1 MAGQGP
7 NTSAL
12 QCRHTSQKTSAVSKR
27 LGGLP
32 TVPEVKEGSNRVQ
45 TTASDTTINGVFTV
59 RDMPHANE
67 VLSSPCMDSRKQEPR
82 LTRSKS
88 AMVVPG
94 LVIGLSASTGD
105 NGPTPTE
112 PLSADKPSGLRK
124 PSPKLGFFE
133 TVCVPVYKPFCVGLL
148 VAISYTPDEE
158 PTLQKRHPYQLV
170 L

>member
-7 NTSAL
+7 NTSALHSL
-12 QCRHTSQKTSAVSKR
+12 QCRHTSQKTSAVPKR

-32 TVPEVKEGSNRVQ
+32 TVPEVKEGSNRVH

-59 RDMPHANE
+59 RDMPHAKE
-67 VLSSPCMDSRKQEPR
+67 VLSSPCMDSRKQVPR
-82 LTRSKS
+82 LTRSNS

-105 NGPTPTE
+105 NGPTPAE

-124 PSPKLGFFE
+124 PSPKLGFFDS
-133 TVCVPVYKPFCVGLL
+133 VCVPVYQTFLCRSSCCNFIYP
-148 VAISYTPDEE
+148 
-158 PTLQKRHPYQLV
+158 R
-170 L
+170 